1 MTRRYVD
8 AAIATATRLGR
19 LPVTQAAFDE
29 CLCAEVTDAFG
40 LIGDVVGA

>member
-1 MTRRYVD
+1 MRRLQLRRD
-8 AAIATATRLGR
+8 LGGGA